1 MSKSAKITLK
11 MILLLFILIAGSNA
25 FPQKALFSVY
35 NNIPDFTQPQI
46 TEMDAAKMKVRKNE
60 KSEILNNKPDK
71 QYPSH
76 ELYQE
81 EYKSTPFEWNYFR
94 MQYPVSF
101 KRKYLKSYYQENKK
115 AKNNYLKFRT

>member
-60 KSEILNNKPDK
+60 KSEILNSKTDK

-76 ELYQE
+76 ELYQDKYE
-81 EYKSTPFEWNYFR
+81 SISFEWDYLSIK
-94 MQYPVSF
+94 YPLPFKMRYLRSF
-101 KRKYLKSYYQENKK
+101 YQEKK
-115 AKNNYLKFRT
+115 KMKNN